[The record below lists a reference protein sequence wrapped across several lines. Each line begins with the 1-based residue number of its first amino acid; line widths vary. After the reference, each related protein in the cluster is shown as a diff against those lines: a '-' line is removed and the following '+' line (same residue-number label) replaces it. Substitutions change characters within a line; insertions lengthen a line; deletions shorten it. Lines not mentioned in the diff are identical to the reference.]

1 MCGLRGSS
9 KTSFATSVGN
19 FVQQITYISKLV
31 GKTIDSLHAA
41 ALTGHLL
48 YATAP
53 ENFLKGPM
61 SVSKKKMEGNLSH
74 Y

>member
-1 MCGLRGSS
+1 MRGSS

-31 GKTIDSLHAA
+31 GKTIESLHAA
-41 ALTGHLL
+41 ALAGHLL

-61 SVSKKKMEGNLSH
+61 SVSEEKWIKSLIH
-74 Y
+74 C